1 VFVEFCI
8 LGLVKEKKEDRGS
21 GGVLGPRER
30 ERERERERGVELT
43 DSSVGSRSFFVER
56 GVYQRRGSAC
66 RKDVNGGAEI
76 YLCVC
81 ACVCVCVFVAIVTRE
96 GDTCPKS

>member
-8 LGLVKEKKEDRGS
+8 LGLVKEKKEDRVS
-21 GGVLGPRER
+21 GGVLGP
-30 ERERERERGVELT
+30 RERERERGVELT

-81 ACVCVCVFVAIVTRE
+81 VCVFVAIVTRE

>member
-8 LGLVKEKKEDRGS
+8 LGLVTEKKEDRGS
-21 GGVLGPRER
+21 GGVLGP
-30 ERERERERGVELT
+30 RERERERGVELT
-43 DSSVGSRSFFVER
+43 DSSVGSRSFFVKR

-81 ACVCVCVFVAIVTRE
+81 VCVFVAIVTRE
-96 GDTCPKS
+96 GDICPKS